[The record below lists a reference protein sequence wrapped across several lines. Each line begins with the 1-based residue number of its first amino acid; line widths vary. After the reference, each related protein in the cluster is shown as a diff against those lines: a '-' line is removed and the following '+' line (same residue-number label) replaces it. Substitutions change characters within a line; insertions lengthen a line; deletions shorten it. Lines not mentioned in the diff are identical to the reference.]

1 MCGRAH
7 GCESESGTQAWR
19 IGSSWGRGLDNHGQS
34 GGLEPEGGCGAGTE
48 TEDNPTTRDL

>member
-1 MCGRAH
+1 MEDRKQLGK
-7 GCESESGTQAWR
+7 
-19 IGSSWGRGLDNHGQS
+19 DNHGQS